1 MLTYN
6 QIDPKKKAF
15 IFELDN
21 VLYPERDY
29 QLQVYYL
36 FAHIIE
42 YLETTPSGNDLT
54 EFMKTVY
61 VHHGPEQ
68 VFDRAKDAFGLDEK
82 YRSNFEQLMQTAKLP
97 LKLLLYREILSFL
110 QEIVV
115 DRKKLFL
122 VTGGD
127 RTQQLNKIRQIEW
140 NGIEKY
146 FTMYFTEESAPK
158 PETASLEIILK
169 DHRLL
174 RRDLVIIGATET
186 DQQYAAAGG
195 VDYIDVRDFIGP
207 RTDGEV

>member
-1 MLTYN
+1 MLSYN
-6 QIDPKKKAF
+6 QIDPKKKGF

-21 VLYPERDY
+21 VLFPERDY
-29 QLQVYYL
+29 LLQVYYL

-42 YLETTPSGNDLT
+42 YLETAPSGNELT
-54 EFMKTVY
+54 EFMK
-61 VHHGPEQ
+61 Q
-68 VFDRAKDAFGLDEK
+68 VFLHSGPDKVFERAKDAFGLDEK
-82 YRSNFEQLMQTAKLP
+82 YRKNFEQLQLTAKLP
-97 LKLLLYREILSFL
+97 LKLLLYKEMLSFL

-122 VTGGD
+122 VTAGN

-169 DHRLL
+169 NHGLL
-174 RRDLVIIGATET
+174 RRELVIIGATDT
-186 DQQYAAAGG
+186 DQQFAAAGG
-195 VDYIDVRDFIGP
+195 VDYIDVTEFIG
-207 RTDGEV
+207 TDLSMGR

>member
-42 YLETTPSGNDLT
+42 YLETTPSGNELT

-61 VHHGPEQ
+61 AHHGPEQ
-68 VFDRAKDAFGLDEK
+68 VFDRAREAFGLDQK
-82 YRSNFEQLMQTAKLP
+82 YRQNFEQLLQTAKLP
-97 LKLLLYREILSFL
+97 LKLLLFREILAFL

-127 RTQQLNKIRQIEW
+127 RTRQLNKIRQIEW

-169 DHRLL
+169 DHGLL

-195 VDYIDVRDFIGP
+195 VDYIDVRDFIGS
-207 RTDGEV
+207 RTDREA